1 MAPLP
6 KGPYIVEIE
15 MLATI
20 ASQPLKH
27 TWSANCAALG
37 DPAPGTASTTIS
49 LATRSGGSKILSTAA
64 QEWWTIFR
72 DNFSNATTII
82 SCNLFRYDGPALG
95 NTFISAIAISP
106 SAGSVSS
113 APVAG
118 HETVWTFRTGIG
130 GIMKIVA
137 IEDIAAGKAQ
147 APLVANPAL
156 GTYGQMAAYIM
167 SSDGW
172 LCGRGGSWPV
182 APMQTSMSY
191 NETIEKRRF
200 RPY

>member
-6 KGPYIVEIE
+6 KGPYVVEIE
-15 MLATI
+15 MLCTI

-37 DPAPGTASTTIS
+37 SPPPGTASTTIS
-49 LATRSGGSKILSTAA
+49 LATRSGGSKILSVGV
-64 QEWWTIFR
+64 QEWWSIFR

-95 NTFISAIAISP
+95 NTFISAIAVSP
-106 SAGSVSS
+106 SGGSVSG
-113 APVAG
+113 APNAG
-118 HETVWTFRTGIG
+118 HETILTFRTGTG
-130 GIMKIVA
+130 GIMKVA
-137 IEDIAAGKAQ
+137 AVEDVGSSKAQ
-147 APLVANPAL
+147 TPLVANPAL
-156 GTYGQMAAYIM
+156 GTYGQEAAYIM

-182 APMQTSMSY
+182 APMQISQSY
-191 NETIEKRRF
+191 NEAIEKRRF